1 MSAAEIYILDVR
13 AWMREDMLWLNDDKT
28 EFLLTGTHQQL
39 AKVWNRFYLF
49 IYLFYNREQTGSNN
63 TY

>member
-1 MSAAEIYILDVR
+1 
-13 AWMREDMLWLNDDKT
+13 MREDMLWLNDDKT
-28 EFLLTGTHQQL
+28 EFLLTGTDQQL